1 MHEIIEYLLADGY
14 PITGFLPDGKIHRFE
29 IEKGDRKAGYYA
41 GHRNYLRRTGEEYY
55 HIIYGSWRTDDIPRH
70 FSTLRGILTPED
82 RKVQDAQIKK
92 NTREI
97 ESVKK
102 EGHAIAA
109 QECQE
114 KWDKLSIDGE
124 SEYLKRKK
132 ITGIEGIRFD
142 NFNGDAYVPIKD
154 NKGKLWSLQ
163 KLPRQGSFKPFHSGS
178 TVSNGFF
185 VLGSL
190 NDDGRIFV
198 AEGFA
203 TAASVYLG
211 TSENCVCAF
220 SAGNLSSV
228 SVQLRQLY
236 PNARIFICADDDS
249 LADREDT
256 EKINKGRVCAEKAAS
271 KCYGTTLFPRFK
283 NRGIKDK
290 DWNDLHIAE
299 GVEEVTNQLN
309 IEHEILP
316 VPIEQ
321 ISAFDVINEP
331 YPDENEKTFTRKSTI
346 ANVAELM
353 KRLHIVSRYNVISKK
368 EEILFPGKVFSIDNQ
383 ANATLAHLTSW
394 CERVKIPAGNLSGYI
409 TAIADAH
416 PYNPV
421 ATWIESEPWDGQSRL
436 RNIYGTIRSKNE
448 PLKETLMRK
457 WFISAVAAV
466 YEPNGVS
473 AHGVLVL
480 QGDQYIGKTKWFK
493 NLCPASLGVIAD
505 GMILRPDDKD
515 SVFQVVSKW
524 LVELGELDAT
534 FRKSDISQLKAFIT
548 KDQDVLRRPYA
559 RAESHYARRTVFFA
573 SVNETKFLNDPTGNR
588 RFWTVECESID
599 YDHCINMQQF
609 WAEVRE
615 LYLAGE
621 KWILDS
627 VEVAELNEH
636 NQGFLSIDPME
647 EMVKYGFQWDK
658 SGTFD
663 RWLTATEIC
672 KKLGI
677 DHPTPQH
684 TRAIARV
691 LRKLSQE
698 SRVRDGY
705 TQFKVPEISLC
716 SDQS

>member
-1 MHEIIEYLLADGY
+1 MHEIIEYLLAEGFPVKD
-14 PITGFLPDGKIHRFE
+14 FLPDGKVHRFE
-29 IEKGDRKAGYYA
+29 IEKGDRKAGYYIA
-41 GHRNYLRRTGEEYY
+41 HRNYLQRTGEEFYFVQ
-55 HIIYGSWRTDDIPRH
+55 YGSWRNGEVKT
-70 FSTLRGILTPED
+70 FSTLKGVMTPDD
-82 RKVQDAQIKK
+82 RKNLEKQLAKDKK
-92 NTREI
+92 VLEA
-97 ESVKK
+97 VKL
-102 EGHAIAA
+102 EAHETAA
-109 QECQE
+109 QEVAD
-114 KWDKLSIDGE
+114 KWERLELQGRSPYLTKKQIDVPD
-124 SEYLKRKK
+124 L
-132 ITGIEGIRFD
+132 GIRFD
-142 NFNGDAYVPIKD
+142 TFNEEIYVPVRDI
-154 NKGKLWSLQ
+154 NGRLWSLQ
-163 KLPRQGSFKPFHSGS
+163 RINRDGEKRFYPG
-178 TVSNGFF
+178 
-185 VLGSL
+185 
-190 NDDGRIFV
+190 GRIRECFHFIGDPGSVIYV

-203 TAASVYLG
+203 TAASIHLATGGAV
-211 TSENCVCAF
+211 VCSF
-220 SAGNLSSV
+220 DAGNLPAV
-228 SVQLRQLY
+228 AVAIKKLY
-236 PNARIFICADDDS
+236 PDKSVVICGDDD
-249 LADREDT
+249 RGK
-256 EKINKGRVCAEKAAS
+256 EKNIGREKAEEAAKRTFS
-271 KCYGTTLFPRFK
+271 SCVFVSGCT
-283 NRGIKDK
+283 GS
-290 DWNDLHIAE
+290 DWNDLH
-299 GVEEVTNQLN
+299 VEKGLEVVREQLTQVTQ
-309 IEHEILP
+309 P
-316 VPIEQ
+316 VFLEQ
-321 ISAFDVINEP
+321 ISAFDVMNEP
-331 YPDENEKTFTRKSTI
+331 YPDENEKTFTRKGTI
-346 ANVAELM
+346 ANVAELI
-353 KRLHIVSRYNVISKK
+353 KRLHIVARYNVISKK
-368 EEILFPGKVFSIDNQ
+368 EEILFPGKIFSIDNQ

-394 CERVKIPAGNLSGYI
+394 CNRVKIPTDKLRSFI

-457 WFISAVAAV
+457 WLISAVAAV

-548 KDQDVLRRPYA
+548 KDQDVIRRPYA
-559 RAESHYARRTVFFA
+559 ESESHYARRTVFFA

-599 YDHCINMQQF
+599 YDHCINMQQL

-621 KWILDS
+621 NWILDS
-627 VEVAELNEH
+627 AEVTELNEH

-684 TRAIARV
+684 TRAITRV